1 MPDFA
6 VLRREMVEYQIVARG
21 VRDPRVLEAIRAVPR
36 EAFVPERL
44 AEFAYEDTPLPIE
57 AEQTIS
63 QPYIV
68 ALMAEALELS
78 PGDRV
83 LEVGAGSGYAAAVL
97 GRIAGEVWAIER
109 HQVLAE
115 QAARRMERLGSSNVH
130 VVEGDGTL
138 GLPEQAPFDA
148 IVVAAGGPEVPP
160 ALVDQ
165 LAPGGRL
172 VIPIGSDPRL
182 QELIRVRKDDRGGFS
197 RENLGGVRFV
207 PLVGAQG
214 WQEEEGTARRPAA
227 FHQSESETRAA
238 SATAGT
244 EEISEGVGGAI
255 AVEAPP
261 EAPARPGRVRQALQR
276 ASSAVLARTGRI
288 STPQEI
294 SALLREVAEPF
305 GDIED
310 AELGPLLDR
319 IGDSRLVLLGEATHG
334 TSEFYRMRARITRE
348 LVLRKGF
355 NVVAVEA
362 DWPDAARIDRYIR
375 PRSKPLSADGR
386 STFARFPTW
395 MWRNRE
401 VQELV
406 HWLRDHNET
415 AGEPE
420 RKVGFYG
427 LDLYSLYSSIYA
439 VTRYL
444 DEVDPDAARLARL
457 RYGCLTPWEQ
467 DPALYGQAALMGR
480 YETCE
485 PQVVSTLVDL
495 LQKQMDYEARDAENF
510 LEALQNARV
519 AANAERYYRIMYYGS
534 RESWNLRDRHMFDT
548 LETVLR
554 FRGQNAKAVVWEHNS
569 HIGNAAATEMGAR
582 GELNVGQLAREQHGD
597 GAFLVGFGTDHGT
610 VAAATN
616 WDEEMQIKTVRP
628 SHPESYERLCHDTGI
643 PAFLLHLRDPRRD
656 EVREK
661 LESPRLERA
670 IGVIYRPETEL
681 QSHYF
686 QAVLPWQFDEYIWFD
701 ESRAVTPLGGPELA
715 GMPETYPF
723 GL

>member
-1 MPDFA
+1 MPDYEA
-6 VLRREMVEYQIVARG
+6 LRREMVELQIAGRG
-21 VRDPRVLEAIRAVPR
+21 VQDTRVLEALRSVPR

-44 AEFAYEDTPLPIE
+44 TEFAYEDTPLPID

-63 QPYIV
+63 QPYVV

-78 PGDRV
+78 PGDCV

-97 GRIAGEVWAIER
+97 GRLVDEVWAVER

-115 QAARRMERLGSSNVH
+115 QADRRLEQLGISNVH
-130 VVEGDGTL
+130 VVQGDGTL

-182 QELIRVRKDDRGGFS
+182 QELVRVRKDERGGFS
-197 RENLGGVRFV
+197 REHLGSVRFV

-214 WQEEEGTARRPAA
+214 WMEEEAGQRPAA
-227 FHQSESETRAA
+227 LHQSSQETRAA
-238 SATAGT
+238 Q
-244 EEISEGVGGAI
+244 VGGGEPERVGTAI
-255 AVEAPP
+255 AVQEEEPA
-261 EAPARPGRVRQALQR
+261 EAPAGLSGKVRQALQK
-276 ASSAVLARTGRI
+276 ASSAVLARPGRL
-288 STPQEI
+288 TPAREVA
-294 SALLREVAEPF
+294 ALLRETAEPF
-305 GDIED
+305 GEIED
-310 AELGPLLDR
+310 AKLGPLLDR
-319 IGDSRLVLLGEATHG
+319 IGDCRVVLLGEATHG

-348 LVLRKGF
+348 LIRRKGF

-362 DWPDAARIDRYIR
+362 DWPDAARIDRYVR
-375 PRSKPLSADGR
+375 PRPQPLASAGP
-386 STFARFPTW
+386 SFSRFPTW
-395 MWRNRE
+395 MWRNVE
-401 VQELV
+401 VQAFV
-406 HWLRDHNET
+406 HWLHDHN
-415 AGEPE
+415 AAVGEPE
-420 RKVGFYG
+420 RKVSFHG
-427 LDLYSLYSSIYA
+427 LDLYSLYSSIHS
-439 VTRYL
+439 VIRYL
-444 DEVDPDAARLARL
+444 EGVDPEAARVARL

-467 DPALYGQAALMGR
+467 DPALYGEAALVGR

-485 PQVVSTLVDL
+485 PQVIAALVDL
-495 LQKQMDYEARDAENF
+495 LQKQMDYEARDGENY

-548 LETVLR
+548 LQTVLR
-554 FRGQNAKAVVWEHNS
+554 FRGPEAKAVIWEHNS
-569 HIGNAAATEMGAR
+569 HVGNAAATEMGAR
-582 GELNVGQLAREQHGD
+582 GELNVGQLAREAYGD

-616 WDEEMQIKTVRP
+616 WDDDMEIKTVRP
-628 SHPESYERLCHDTGI
+628 SHAESYERVCHETGL
-643 PAFLLHLRDPRRD
+643 PAFLLHLREPRRD
-656 EVREK
+656 EVRAE
-661 LESPRLERA
+661 LEAPRLERA

-681 QSHYF
+681 MSHYF
-686 QAVLPWQFDEYIWFD
+686 QAVLPWQFDEFIWFD
-701 ESRAVTPLGGPELA
+701 ETRAVTPLGGPEEVGR

>member
-1 MPDFA
+1 MPDFEA
-6 VLRREMVEYQIVARG
+6 LRREMVELQVARRG
-21 VRDPRVLEAIRAVPR
+21 VRDARVLEALRTVPR

-44 AEFAYEDTPLPIE
+44 AEFAYEDTPLPID

-63 QPYIV
+63 QPYVV

-78 PGDRV
+78 PGDCV

-97 GRIAGEVWAIER
+97 GRLAEEVWAIER
-109 HQVLAE
+109 HQVLAD
-115 QAARRMERLGSSNVH
+115 QAAQRIERLGYSNVH
-130 VVEGDGTL
+130 VSQGDGTL
-138 GLPEQAPFDA
+138 GLPAQAPFDA

-172 VIPIGSDPRL
+172 VMPIGPDPRL
-182 QELIRVRKDDRGGFS
+182 QELVLVRKDDRGGFS
-197 RENLGGVRFV
+197 REHLGGVRFV

-214 WQEEEGTARRPAA
+214 WSEEEAPQRPAA
-227 FHQSESETRAA
+227 LHQSSTERRAA
-238 SATAGT
+238 GTVAGA
-244 EEISEGVGGAI
+244 EEPSGGVGAAI
-255 AVEAPP
+255 AVE
-261 EAPARPGRVRQALQR
+261 EAPSRLRSALR
-276 ASSAVLARTGRI
+276 TASSAVLARPGRL
-288 STPQEI
+288 SPSREV
-294 SALLREVAEPF
+294 AGLLRETAEPF

-310 AELGPLLDR
+310 AELGPLLER

-348 LVLRKGF
+348 LIRRKGF

-362 DWPDAARIDRYIR
+362 DWPDAATIDRYVR
-375 PRSKPLSADGR
+375 PRPRPIAADGR
-386 STFARFPTW
+386 PPTFARFPTW
-395 MWRNRE
+395 MWRNLE
-401 VQELV
+401 VQDFV

-415 AGEPE
+415 VGEPE
-420 RKVGFYG
+420 RKVSFHG
-427 LDLYSLYSSIYA
+427 LDLYSLYSSIHA
-439 VTRYL
+439 VIRYL
-444 DEVDPDAARLARL
+444 ETIDPDAARVARV

-467 DPALYGQAALMGR
+467 DPALYGQAALVGR

-485 PQVVSTLVDL
+485 PQVIAALVDL
-495 LQKQMDYEARDAENF
+495 LQKQMDYEARDGDNY
-510 LEALQNARV
+510 LEAMQNARV
-519 AANAERYYRIMYYGS
+519 AANAERYYRVMYYGS

-548 LETVLR
+548 LRTVLR
-554 FRGQNAKAVVWEHNS
+554 FRGPEAKAVVWEHNS
-569 HIGNAAATEMGAR
+569 HVGNAAATEMGAR
-582 GELNVGQLAREQHGD
+582 GELNVGQLAREHYGD

-616 WDEEMQIKTVRP
+616 WDEAMQIKTVRP
-628 SHPESYERLCHDTGI
+628 SHAESYERVCHETGI

-656 EVREK
+656 EVRKE
-661 LESPRLERA
+661 LEPPRLERA

-701 ESRAVTPLGGPELA
+701 ETRAVTPLGGPEEVGR